1 MNAENTLIQEAR
13 KRLIFALDVPDR
25 KEAERIVKQLAG
37 SVGCFKVGLELFI
50 KEGPDILKMV
60 RDNSSADIF
69 LDLKLHD
76 IPATVQKALAS
87 ASAHKVRFITV
98 HSCEGQAML
107 KAAGEMRSSG
117 MEVLAVTVLTSLS
130 EEELPGL
137 GFKPGLTLH
146 QLALDRATLAERAGC
161 AGVVCSGKEVAGIKA
176 QCGTDLKAVV
186 PGIRPAW
193 SAVGKDD
200 QSRITTPGQAIERG
214 ADLIV
219 VGRPIR
225 DAKNPKEAA
234 DRIVDEILQTL
245 QKNNARFFKTF

>member
-1 MNAENTLIQEAR
+1 MKSENTLIEEAR
-13 KRLIFALDVPDR
+13 NRLIFALDVPDR
-25 KEAERIVKQLAG
+25 QEAESYVKQLAG

-50 KEGPDILKMV
+50 KEGPQILQMV
-60 RDNSSADIF
+60 KDCSSADIF

-76 IPATVQKALAS
+76 IPATVQKALVS
-87 ASAHKVRFITV
+87 ASAHEVRYLTV
-98 HSCEGQAML
+98 HSCEGEAMMNRAEDL
-107 KAAGEMRSSG
+107 RANG

-130 EEELPGL
+130 EDELPGL

-146 QLALDRATLAERAGC
+146 QLALDRAVLAEKAGC

-176 QCGTDLKAVV
+176 HCGAGFKAIV

-193 SAVGKDD
+193 GAVAKDD
-200 QSRITTPGQAIERG
+200 QSRITTPGQAIARG

-225 DAKNPKEAA
+225 DAKDPKEAA
-234 DRIVDEILQTL
+234 DKIVDEISEAL
-245 QKNNARFFKTF
+245 QK